1 MNNRHG
7 TSNLFKVFEK
17 NKRPRTEALFSML
30 RRLHQPENATLLR
43 TVREKS
49 GVGKIDVSQKFGR
62 LFSSRTEQVEL
73 FPKEKLEQLAEA
85 MFRGHDGHDT
95 GVPIG
100 FAFLGQFIDHDI
112 TLDATTQLGRVAGD
126 VSEIENFRTP
136 RLDLDSVYLGG
147 PEASPYLYQRKR
159 SGHGPELLVGTT
171 DNPFDV
177 QRLPDKTAIIG
188 DPRNDEN
195 IFISQMQSLFIRF
208 HNHVVELVE
217 ECQIHK
223 TEESTFEQAKNICR
237 WVYQWIV
244 VNEFLPA
251 IVDEDVLAPYIEG
264 FHNSQLPGPI
274 NWESQPFITVEFSAA
289 AYRFGHSLI
298 RQDYRLNNIVA
309 GDLFAFPPF
318 SPVEQYKNIDWK
330 YLLNFGDN
338 KHQSAKAI
346 DTILPEALR
355 VLPFI
360 PKNDV
365 PNLAARNMIRGQH
378 TFELLTGEEAAA
390 KFEVTPIDKHPLV
403 QQYGLEHTPLW
414 FYVLAEAESRGGK
427 LGTVGGGI
435 VAGTLLRLILADET
449 SYINAEEAKGF
460 DPHKILGVDP
470 DNIKS
475 VFAEMARKVS
485 LDA

>member
-1 MNNRHG
+1 M
-7 TSNLFKVFEK
+7 
-17 NKRPRTEALFSML
+17 
-30 RRLHQPENATLLR
+30 
-43 TVREKS
+43 
-49 GVGKIDVSQKFGR
+49 
-62 LFSSRTEQVEL
+62 
-73 FPKEKLEQLAEA
+73 
-85 MFRGHDGHDT
+85 
-95 GVPIG
+95 
-100 FAFLGQFIDHDI
+100 
-112 TLDATTQLGRVAGD
+112 
-126 VSEIENFRTP
+126 
-136 RLDLDSVYLGG
+136 
-147 PEASPYLYQRKR
+147 
-159 SGHGPELLVGTT
+159 
-171 DNPFDV
+171 
-177 QRLPDKTAIIG
+177 
-188 DPRNDEN
+188 
-195 IFISQMQSLFIRF
+195 
-208 HNHVVELVE
+208 
-217 ECQIHK
+217 
-223 TEESTFEQAKNICR
+223 
-237 WVYQWIV
+237 
-244 VNEFLPA
+244 
-251 IVDEDVLAPYIEG
+251 
-264 FHNSQLPGPI
+264 
-274 NWESQPFITVEFSAA
+274 
-289 AYRFGHSLI
+289 
-298 RQDYRLNNIVA
+298 
-309 GDLFAFPPF
+309 
-318 SPVEQYKNIDWK
+318 K